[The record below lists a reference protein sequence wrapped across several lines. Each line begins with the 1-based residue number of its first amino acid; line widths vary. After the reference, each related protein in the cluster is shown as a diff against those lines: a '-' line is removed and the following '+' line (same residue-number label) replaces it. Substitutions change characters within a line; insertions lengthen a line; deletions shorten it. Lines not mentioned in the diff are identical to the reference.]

1 MCPNSNFKT
10 PTLGV
15 DTFSE
20 WFFFIIKFFANSK
33 KVFHNCCM
41 TFFGLILFF
50 ISRASKKDWKSNELF
65 KMWSP
70 FFVSLK
76 LTEILN
82 IWTVLLI
89 FNYLE
94 SGQISKYLRQ
104 LKVKNVRRPHLGNTE
119 TLFLVLNVL
128 IVILHNNVYKIIPQ
142 IEFCNHMF
150 VVR

>member
-1 MCPNSNFKT
+1 
-10 PTLGV
+10 
-15 DTFSE
+15 
-20 WFFFIIKFFANSK
+20 
-33 KVFHNCCM
+33 
-41 TFFGLILFF
+41 
-50 ISRASKKDWKSNELF
+50 
-65 KMWSP
+65 MWSP

-82 IWTVLLI
+82 IWTVLLV